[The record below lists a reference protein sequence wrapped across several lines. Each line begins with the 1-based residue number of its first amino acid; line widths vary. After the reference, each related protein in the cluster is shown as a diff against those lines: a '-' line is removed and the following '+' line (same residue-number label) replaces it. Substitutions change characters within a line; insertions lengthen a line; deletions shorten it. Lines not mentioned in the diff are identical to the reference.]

1 MVRISF
7 ITILLFFFSISF
19 SRNILANEDRQFL
32 FVPGFEDLPLMRDL
46 EEGKFETNFFDSP
59 YGRIVESTVIV
70 DVSAQDIR
78 KFYNLTLPQLGWS
91 QFEENYF
98 LREKEILN
106 LHIEKIK
113 ESGLISV
120 KFFLSPKDQ

>member
-7 ITILLFFFSISF
+7 ITILLFFFSIFF
-19 SRNILANEDRQFL
+19 SRNISANEDRQFL

-91 QFEENYF
+91 QFKENYF

-106 LHIEKIK
+106 LHIEKIE

>member
-1 MVRISF
+1 MIRISF
-7 ITILLFFFSISF
+7 ITILLFFFSIFF
-19 SRNILANEDRQFL
+19 SRNISANEDRQFL

-91 QFEENYF
+91 QFKENYF

-106 LHIEKIK
+106 LHIEKIE